1 LKNLDSRT
9 ESKFALDATAFYQGF
24 HLNSS
29 CTCIT
34 TGLVFEEIS
43 HIQNKLS
50 SLESLVLSKRILI
63 FEPTNNIVKL
73 VKSVAKKTGETRLSD
88 ADISILALAKDYN
101 VTLVTDDFA
110 LCNLAITMSIG
121 LLNLGT
127 KGIRETRKWTKFC
140 SSCGGGYPSAI
151 SVCSICG
158 NKLRARYKKLID
170 TKITRNQI

>member
-1 LKNLDSRT
+1 MKNLDSRT

-24 HLNSS
+24 HLHSS

-50 SLESLVLSKRILI
+50 SLESLVLSKRIMI

-73 VKSVAKKTGETRLSD
+73 VKTVAKQTGDTRLSD

-101 VTLVTDDFA
+101 VTLVTDDFG
-110 LCNLAITMSIG
+110 LCNLAKTMSIR

-140 SSCGGGYPSAI
+140 GSCGRGYPSAI

-158 NKLRARYKKLID
+158 NKLRVRYKKLVD
-170 TKITRNQI
+170 TKITRNQF

>member
-1 LKNLDSRT
+1 
-9 ESKFALDATAFYQGF
+9 
-24 HLNSS
+24 
-29 CTCIT
+29 
-34 TGLVFEEIS
+34 LVFEEIS

-50 SLESLVLSKRILI
+50 SLESLVLSKRIMI
-63 FEPTNNIVKL
+63 FEPTNNMVKL
-73 VKSVAKKTGETRLSD
+73 VKTMAKQTGESRLTD

-110 LCNLAITMSIG
+110 LCNLA
-121 LLNLGT
+121 

-140 SSCGGGYPSAI
+140 SSCGRGYPSAI

-158 NKLRARYKKLID
+158 NKLRVRYKKLID